1 MRGALGLL
9 AILLSAAA
17 VGMPAPAGHQVL
29 RAERSDV
36 SAPLTLLTAT
46 ARDADEDER
55 EEEGPRRVP
64 HEVQAAPPARDPVLQ
79 ASVAPL
85 LLPRTAS
92 SFDGIGAGF
101 AGVNGR
107 GFEVW
112 GVPPDPQGDVGP
124 AHYVQIV
131 NASFVVFGKDG
142 RALLGPVPTRTL
154 FAGFGGD
161 CETRDDGDGI
171 ALYDPLADRWLIAQF
186 AIGKGA
192 DRRYHECVAVSR
204 TADPTGQWARYDYAY
219 ADFHDYPKFGVWP
232 DGYYVTYNTF
242 ATSSGGSFNGIA
254 YCALDR
260 VKMLAAAP
268 AAQQCIV
275 IHDDVSGITPADLD
289 GPVPPPAGEPNTA
302 VGFRGG
308 ALMLYRFRADWSGS
322 FDSYIE
328 PVALPVAPFAE
339 ACFSSRS
346 GACIPQAGTEAPAL
360 DAIGDRIMF
369 RAAYRNLGGR
379 DALVVNHSVMVGN
392 VTGVRWYEI
401 RQPGGTPVLVQQG
414 TYAPDDSFR
423 WMGSAAMDRSGN
435 IGLGFSISSAAMRP
449 SIGYT
454 GHAASDP
461 PGEMGRGEAIA
472 LAGGGS
478 QAATLRWGDYSSMSV
493 DPEDECTFWY
503 TNEYIPADGIYN
515 WRTRIFTFSL
525 PGCAT
530 SPEHAIWPK
539 VSDQVVRR
547 GSTTTIELQTA
558 ALRPGAAEKA
568 ISLAV
573 AGLPP
578 GLSARID
585 PPVVSPGQPAIL
597 TLTAATD
604 AEPGR
609 GQGYSISAT
618 GPDGIVASGSGV
630 LDVVDSDF
638 SLQPDRAEVF
648 VAAGGKS
655 RVRIDT
661 AAVSGPAETVSLS
674 VSGIRSGIASTFEP
688 QQIVAGESAT
698 LVLAGVSG
706 PFRFGAALTVTAE
719 AASTTHTAI
728 VHARAVEAPRV
739 EITWPGQADALR
751 GNAHVLATAVTSPVA
766 SLVAVELLV
775 DGRKMPGASASASPA
790 VLTWDTRSVADG
802 KHRLVVR
809 ATDTQGGTGDS
820 LPVSVT
826 VDNQGGCGC
835 SSRGG
840 GWESLGLL
848 ALAAAIRRRRP

>member
-1 MRGALGLL
+1 MRGAVWLL
-9 AILLSAAA
+9 LILLSGAAA
-17 VGMPAPAGHQVL
+17 GMPAPAVPQVL
-29 RAERSDV
+29 HAERSDV
-36 SAPLTLLTAT
+36 SAPLTLLTAA
-46 ARDADEDER
+46 ARDEDER

-85 LLPRTAS
+85 LLPRTAT

-171 ALYDPLADRWLIAQF
+171 ALYAPLADRWLIAQF

-242 ATSSGGSFNGIA
+242 ATTSGNN
-254 YCALDR
+254 
-260 VKMLAAAP
+260 
-268 AAQQCIV
+268 
-275 IHDDVSGITPADLD
+275 VSGIAPADLD
-289 GPVPPPAGEPNTA
+289 GTVPPPAGEPNTA
-302 VGFRGG
+302 VGFKGG

-322 FDSYIE
+322 FDSFIE

-339 ACFSSRS
+339 ACFSARN
-346 GACIPQAGTEAPAL
+346 GACIPQPGMEAKAL
-360 DAIGDRIMF
+360 DSVGDRIMF
-369 RAAYRNLGGR
+369 RAAYRNLGGH

-423 WMGSAAMDRSGN
+423 WMGSAAMDRAGN

-454 GHAASDP
+454 GHAASDA
-461 PGEMGRGEAIA
+461 PGEMGQGEAIA

-478 QAATLRWGDYSSMSV
+478 QASTLRWGDYSNMSV

-503 TNEYIPADGIYN
+503 TNEYIPADGVYN
-515 WRTRIFTFSL
+515 WRTRIFTFRL

-539 VSDQVVRR
+539 VREQVVRR
-547 GSTTTIELQTA
+547 GSTTTVDLQTD
-558 ALRPGAAEKA
+558 ALRPGASGKA
-568 ISLAV
+568 VSLAV
-573 AGLPP
+573 ASLPSGLT
-578 GLSARID
+578 ARLV
-585 PPVVSPGQPAIL
+585 PPVVSTGQAATL
-597 TLTAATD
+597 TLD
-604 AEPGR
+604 R
-609 GQGYSISAT
+609 KS
-618 GPDGIVASGSGV
+618 
-630 LDVVDSDF
+630 VV
-638 SLQPDRAEVF
+638 
-648 VAAGGKS
+648 
-655 RVRIDT
+655 
-661 AAVSGPAETVSLS
+661 
-674 VSGIRSGIASTFEP
+674 
-688 QQIVAGESAT
+688 
-698 LVLAGVSG
+698 
-706 PFRFGAALTVTAE
+706 
-719 AASTTHTAI
+719 
-728 VHARAVEAPRV
+728 
-739 EITWPGQADALR
+739 
-751 GNAHVLATAVTSPVA
+751 
-766 SLVAVELLV
+766 
-775 DGRKMPGASASASPA
+775 
-790 VLTWDTRSVADG
+790 
-802 KHRLVVR
+802 
-809 ATDTQGGTGDS
+809 
-820 LPVSVT
+820 
-826 VDNQGGCGC
+826 
-835 SSRGG
+835 
-840 GWESLGLL
+840 
-848 ALAAAIRRRRP
+848 